1 MNAAGLTMR
10 CQKMKGIESKR
21 IDAKDSC
28 GDLIQGL
35 SLTLNDQE

>member
-1 MNAAGLTMR
+1 MR
-10 CQKMKGIESKR
+10 YQEMKWVEGKR
-21 IDAKDSC
+21 IYKNDSC

>member
-10 CQKMKGIESKR
+10 CQEMKSVEGKR
-21 IDAKDSC
+21 IYEKDSC
-28 GDLIQGL
+28 GDLFQGL